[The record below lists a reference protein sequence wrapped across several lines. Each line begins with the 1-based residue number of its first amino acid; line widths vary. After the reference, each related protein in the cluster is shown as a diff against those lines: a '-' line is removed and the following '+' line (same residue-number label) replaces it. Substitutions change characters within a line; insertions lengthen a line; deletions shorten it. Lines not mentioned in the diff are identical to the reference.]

1 MRGAIPQRKAGVMIA
16 TTTGHVTAYALDAL
30 YDRGLFF
37 VEPGEQVYA
46 GQVVGEHCKEDDIPV
61 NATRAKQM
69 TNIRAA
75 GKDDAAKIRPPRKM
89 ALEVAMEYIQEDELV
104 EICPNSI
111 RLRKRFL
118 KESDRRR
125 KTRKSDR

>member
-1 MRGAIPQRKAGVMIA
+1 MIA
-16 TTTGHVTAYALDAL
+16 TNTGPVTAYALDAL
-30 YDRGLFF
+30 YNRGFFF
-37 VEPGEQVYA
+37 VEPGEQVYE

-61 NATRAKQM
+61 NAVRTKQL

-75 GKDDAAKIRPPRKM
+75 GKDDAARIKPARKM

-111 RLRKRFL
+111 RIRKRFL

-125 KTRKSDR
+125 QARSNR